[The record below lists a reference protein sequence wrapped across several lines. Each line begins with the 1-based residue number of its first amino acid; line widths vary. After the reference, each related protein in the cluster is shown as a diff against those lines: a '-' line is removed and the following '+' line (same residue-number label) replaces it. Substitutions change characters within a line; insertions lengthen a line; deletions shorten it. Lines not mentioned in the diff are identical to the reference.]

1 MKLISPCLLALVIGC
16 GTSVSPDPGDLPGE
30 DTEDPGPG
38 AGGPGPGTPVAPE
51 ACTKMDIVFVVDDS
65 GSMSEEQSNLA
76 SNFPTFFNVIDNHV
90 NSDGVPTDYRIAVTT
105 TGRDVDYTVKVPP
118 PFGLELP
125 MSEDGDNG
133 AFRKTSSMTAPWIQR
148 GDANPQSTF
157 ASLANVGTGGPS
169 LEMPLYSLQLALT
182 DRVQDGTNKNF
193 LRDDALLAVVV
204 LTDED
209 DCSRSDNNFEI
220 ESDQCDPG
228 DSTFM
233 GTNESLAFLDNVKGA
248 RGRWATAVIAG
259 PNDCESNFGSAYQ
272 ADRLMNFVSQT
283 GENGSFS
290 SICDGDLTTALEAA
304 LENFDAA
311 CNAFPPV
318 E

>member
-1 MKLISPCLLALVIGC
+1 MKRISPCLLALVIGC
-16 GTSVSPDPGDLPGE
+16 GTSVSPDPGLPGGE
-30 DTEDPGPG
+30 NEDPGPG
-38 AGGPGPGTPVAPE
+38 PGGEGPNEPPAPE

-76 SNFPTFFNVIDNHV
+76 ANFPAFFDVIDNHV

-105 TGRDVDYTVKVPP
+105 TGRDVDYTLKVPP
-118 PFGLELP
+118 PFNLEMP
-125 MSEDGDNG
+125 MSENGDNG
-133 AFRKTSSMTAPWIQR
+133 AFRMTSGMTDPWISR
-148 GDANPQSTF
+148 GDADPEGKFS
-157 ASLANVGTGGPS
+157 SLAQVGTSGPS
-169 LEMPLYSLQLALT
+169 LEMPLYSLQLALS
-182 DRVQDGTNKNF
+182 DRVNDGTNSGF

-209 DCSRSDNNFEI
+209 DCSRTDNNFDI

-228 DSTFM
+228 DPTYM
-233 GTNESLAFLDNVKGA
+233 DINNSLAFLDNVKGA

-283 GENGSFS
+283 GQNGQFS
-290 SICDGDLTTALEAA
+290 SICDGDLSTALEAA
-304 LENFDAA
+304 LDNFDAA

>member
-1 MKLISPCLLALVIGC
+1 MKRISPCLLALVIGC
-16 GTSVSPDPGDLPGE
+16 GTSVSPDPGLPGGE
-30 DTEDPGPG
+30 SEDPGPG
-38 AGGPGPGTPVAPE
+38 PGEGPGEPPAPE

-76 SNFPTFFNVIDNHV
+76 ANFPSFFDVIDSHV

-105 TGRDVDYTVKVPP
+105 TGRDVDYTIKVPP
-118 PFGLELP
+118 PFSLEMP
-125 MSEDGDNG
+125 MSESGDNG
-133 AFRKTSSMTAPWIQR
+133 AFRSTSGMANPWISR
-148 GDANPQSTF
+148 GDGDPQGKFS
-157 ASLANVGTGGPS
+157 SLAQVGTSGPS
-169 LEMPLYSLQLALT
+169 LEMPLYSLELALT
-182 DRVQDGTNKNF
+182 ERVKDGSNAGF

-209 DCSRSDNNFEI
+209 DCSRTDNNFEI

-228 DSTFM
+228 DSTFLD
-233 GTNESLAFLDNVKGA
+233 TADSLTFLDNLKGA

-259 PNDCESNFGSAYQ
+259 PNDCESSFGSAYQ

-283 GENGSFS
+283 GQNGQFS
-290 SICDGDLTTALEAA
+290 SICDGDLSTALEAA